1 MNTKRTSPNHAV
13 ERTVRRSMST
23 RRVDGMHSVSSPRAL
38 SRRRSLFFLGAMRT
52 LTLLSVLL
60 LGSCATPPASVSGAF
75 SDEDIRQIR
84 YLVEHRIAFKK
95 PIRTIAR
102 ESGDR
107 VVVQTGRCSTA
118 GDYCATIHL
127 TKRGGNWRV
136 EERTIEEETI
146 IVTSADAH
154 RLH

>member
-1 MNTKRTSPNHAV
+1 
-13 ERTVRRSMST
+13 
-23 RRVDGMHSVSSPRAL
+23 
-38 SRRRSLFFLGAMRT
+38 MRT
-52 LTLLSVLL
+52 FTLLGVLL
-60 LGSCATPPASVSGAF
+60 LGSCATPRVSVSGAF

-84 YLVEHRIAFKK
+84 YLVEHRLTFKK

-118 GDYCATIHL
+118 GDYCVTIHL
-127 TKRGGNWRV
+127 TRRHGNWRV
-136 EERTIEEETI
+136 EEHTIEEEKI
-146 IVTSADAH
+146 LITSADAH